1 MTTRFEIGFLR
12 LFPHYVDEGRSRMR
26 GLKVGWYA
34 IDNEGDIASGPYPT
48 RGECVERIEH
58 TADAA
63 IVPLLWRRPSFS
75 IGQERS
81 L

>member
-1 MTTRFEIGFLR
+1 MTTRIEIGFSR
-12 LFPHYVDEGRSRMR
+12 LFPRYVDEAQSRAR

-34 IDNEGDIASGPYPT
+34 IDNEGDIASGPYPN
-48 RGECVERIEH
+48 RDECIARIGQTPE
-58 TADAA
+58 A

-75 IGQERS
+75 IARERS